1 MNYALP
7 IFSCSL
13 VFNNTPMTDL
23 ALCCFKWI
31 VCDGWT
37 MMLQMIM
44 IVVMVMVL
52 EMGMALALALVMT
65 MMMSPL
71 LSLSITWC
79 KYCLKESKSCYKLK
93 IFPSLPYC
101 WSLLFLHFSTYSTH
115 FQDIPYTKKRFFSS
129 SPSTLLSCSAWPFFT
144 KFLLLCFFFYDN
156 KWTQKIWKKER
167 KRFPSWSEMSVRSWK

>member
-1 MNYALP
+1 
-7 IFSCSL
+7 
-13 VFNNTPMTDL
+13 MTDL

-44 IVVMVMVL
+44 MVVMVMVL

-79 KYCLKESKSCYKLK
+79 QYCLKESKSCYKLK

-115 FQDIPYTKKRFFSS
+115 FQDIPYTKKKVFFIITINT
-129 SPSTLLSCSAWPFFT
+129 PVLLSLTVFYEIFT
-144 KFLLLCFFFYDN
+144 SLLLFL
-156 KWTQKIWKKER
+156 
-167 KRFPSWSEMSVRSWK
+167 